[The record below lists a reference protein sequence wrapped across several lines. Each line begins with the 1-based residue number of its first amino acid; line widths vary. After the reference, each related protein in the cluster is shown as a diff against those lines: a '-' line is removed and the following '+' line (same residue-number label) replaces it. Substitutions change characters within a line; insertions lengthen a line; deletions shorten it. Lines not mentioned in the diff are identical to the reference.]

1 MLKKIVVW
9 KLKFFAKAI
18 LRKYKPKII
27 GITGSVGKTSAKE
40 ASLAVLESKFPSR
53 ASIKNYN
60 NEFGLPLSI
69 IGSDSPGK
77 NPFGWLA
84 VFLKALR
91 LVVLKD
97 GSYPGVLILEM
108 GVDKVGD
115 MDFLNSIVS
124 CDIGLVTTIGAS
136 HLEQFGSVEEIQKE
150 KAKMIA
156 NLNKGAWAIFNYDD
170 ERTRNMAKLSKAKVM
185 SYGFSPEADLSASNI
200 IFKFEEAKDMSGL
213 AGVSFKLFY
222 KGSMVPVVLPDVIGT
237 AAVYAALAGAAIG
250 LAMGLNLV
258 DVAASLSR
266 FNSPKGRMKLIDGI
280 KSTMIIDDTYNASPQ
295 SCLAAADFVSRIKVP
310 GPSIKVAVMGDML
323 ELGPSS
329 EEAHLAVGLRLA
341 ETGFNL
347 VITCGD
353 KAKDIGRGALS
364 AGLKEDAVF
373 HFPSNVEAGKFA
385 QKSIKKGDLI
395 LIKGSQGAR
404 MEKVVKELMADP
416 VRAGDFL
423 VRQGKDWEDA

>member
-156 NLNKGAWAIFNYDD
+156 NLYIQHKIF
-170 ERTRNMAKLSKAKVM
+170 
-185 SYGFSPEADLSASNI
+185 
-200 IFKFEEAKDMSGL
+200 GL
-213 AGVSFKLFY
+213 
-222 KGSMVPVVLPDVIGT
+222 VVLD
-237 AAVYAALAGAAIG
+237 
-250 LAMGLNLV
+250 
-258 DVAASLSR
+258 
-266 FNSPKGRMKLIDGI
+266 
-280 KSTMIIDDTYNASPQ
+280 
-295 SCLAAADFVSRIKVP
+295 RI
-310 GPSIKVAVMGDML
+310 L
-323 ELGPSS
+323 
-329 EEAHLAVGLRLA
+329 
-341 ETGFNL
+341 
-347 VITCGD
+347 
-353 KAKDIGRGALS
+353 
-364 AGLKEDAVF
+364 F
-373 HFPSNVEAGKFA
+373 H
-385 QKSIKKGDLI
+385 
-395 LIKGSQGAR
+395 
-404 MEKVVKELMADP
+404 
-416 VRAGDFL
+416 
-423 VRQGKDWEDA
+423 